1 MRVIVT
7 SRPRDQRNTR
17 DAACI
22 RSQPPRQSRSILRYT
37 RGTSI
42 YISQRLA
49 ARGVGL
55 LSNDNQYSNHC
66 YIFTYS
72 RVLEGP
78 VVLGSARRACC
89 AAPQLLKHF
98 QKTLEALKG
107 EPCGEG
113 LAGVSPQLLSFDL

>member
-1 MRVIVT
+1 MT
-7 SRPRDQRNTR
+7 ETPGGWPRATTDNVQH
-17 DAACI
+17 
-22 RSQPPRQSRSILRYT
+22 QPGWAMCMST
-37 RGTSI
+37 VSI

-78 VVLGSARRACC
+78 VVLRSARRACC
-89 AAPQLLKHF
+89 AASRLLKHF